1 VIVLASNG
9 YTDTSMGGGT
19 KLLRLQEHGCAGVL
33 TDGRLRDFDELARY
47 DFAAYCSGE
56 ATRWGGDSV
65 TPFQANVPVV
75 LDRVAVLPGSYVFAD
90 SSGAVVIPEGEIEEV
105 LAEARTVEAADAAS
119 REVIARERL
128 RDAVTELQSTN
139 SRERRFS

>member
-1 VIVLASNG
+1 
-9 YTDTSMGGGT
+9 
-19 KLLRLQEHGCAGVL
+19 
-33 TDGRLRDFDELARY
+33 
-47 DFAAYCSGE
+47 
-56 ATRWGGDSV
+56 
-65 TPFQANVPVV
+65 
-75 LDRVAVLPGSYVFAD
+75 
-90 SSGAVVIPEGEIEEV
+90 V